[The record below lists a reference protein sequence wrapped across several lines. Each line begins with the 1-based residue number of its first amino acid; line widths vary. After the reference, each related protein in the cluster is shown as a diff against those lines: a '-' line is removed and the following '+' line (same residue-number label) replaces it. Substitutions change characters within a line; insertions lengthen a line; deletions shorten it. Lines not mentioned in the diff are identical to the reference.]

1 MSPSADNNNEAH
13 RMYWHWPP
21 PGAQHGHH
29 HAPGHHG
36 DIGNEWDHSSLIKCL
51 FEWMCQKASRPW
63 MFDLNGVKL
72 ETDLIFYHFSK
83 AWGER
88 CRHAVRYL
96 TPLMAGRAGSP
107 RHKLCVKYF
116 IFRDVSVVSPEL
128 RWCCRVWADMWV
140 CDTGDANISNS
151 SRLKINREFRD
162 PVIDGEYC
170 SWGEVPDIWRV
181 QENIWMLCNNRI
193 KIFANRSLN
202 DILADRSDWL
212 IEQRILQGYR

>member
-1 MSPSADNNNEAH
+1 
-13 RMYWHWPP
+13 
-21 PGAQHGHH
+21 
-29 HAPGHHG
+29 
-36 DIGNEWDHSSLIKCL
+36 
-51 FEWMCQKASRPW
+51 MCQKASRPW

-88 CRHAVRYL
+88 CRHAARYL

-212 IEQRILQGYR
+212 IEQRILRGYR